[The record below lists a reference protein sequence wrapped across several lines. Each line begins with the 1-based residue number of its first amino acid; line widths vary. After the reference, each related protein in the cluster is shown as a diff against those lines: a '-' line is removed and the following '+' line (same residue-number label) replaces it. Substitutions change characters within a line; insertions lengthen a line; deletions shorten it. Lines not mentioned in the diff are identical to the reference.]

1 MEGLLSLED
10 LPIEEELS
18 PENPL
23 GDVAIDDCFMGCLLP
38 PEVIPIEEQL
48 SPEPPLGMFSQKNPL
63 RISASLKQM
72 LGSPKSLDKKE
83 SRFTILC
90 QAQSFYVKR
99 ENIFKRKYQNS
110 TKLFF

>member
-38 PEVIPIEEQL
+38 PEVIPIEEQP

-83 SRFTILC
+83 SRFAILC
-90 QAQSFYVKR
+90 QAQSFYVLT
-99 ENIFKRKYQNS
+99 RKH
-110 TKLFF
+110 F